1 MKTPFWENIKFFGCE
16 WNLPKQ
22 DGALDGGDAEHAV
35 RVALGLGGGDAAAAA
50 TAATQGLSRW
60 RRLRG
65 RGGV

>member
-50 TAATQGLSRW
+50 TTAT
-60 RRLRG
+60 
-65 RGGV
+65 